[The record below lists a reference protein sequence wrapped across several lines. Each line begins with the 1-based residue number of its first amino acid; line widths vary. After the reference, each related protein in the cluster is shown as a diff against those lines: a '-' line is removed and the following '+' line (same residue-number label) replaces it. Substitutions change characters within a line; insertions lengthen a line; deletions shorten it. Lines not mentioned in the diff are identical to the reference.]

1 MNTAKFCIKHRV
13 TTLLAVIMVA
23 IFGCVFTTQLQM
35 ALLPDMEAPMAVVVC
50 YYNGATPSD
59 METLVTR
66 PLETAIMSVPGV
78 EEISSTSSD
87 GSTQV
92 QITYVEGTDLDIAA
106 TKLREKFDMLSL
118 PEGAIDPII
127 MNMNIS
133 ELMPTAIVALI
144 GDDLASLQTTAEDL
158 VVPAL
163 ERIDGIASVSI
174 SGGTS
179 QQVSVKVDATRAAG
193 IGLSANYIAQ
203 MLAAENLLYPGG
215 DMKNGDKT
223 LTVTTDAKFQSVDDI
238 RNMLLMLPTGGTV
251 RLNEVADVELET
263 DRSGSIAKVEG
274 SSCVILQVSKQSGS
288 NEAEAAESV
297 RERLEELQ
305 AENPRL
311 RYTTPYLAS
320 DYINVIVNS
329 ALENIA
335 LGVVLAAIVVFLFL
349 RRWGAT
355 LTIAVSMPVCILAV
369 FVLMNVFDLTM
380 NMMSLGGIAMGVGM
394 IVDNSIVVLENIYR
408 YASEGHDRME
418 SCVEGTREVMG
429 SVVASTL
436 TTVAVFLPLGLAN
449 GMAGMI
455 FKDFCLTITFLLLGS
470 LVIAVTWVPLLCYM
484 LLNPEKIRQQKLRE
498 AGKKKNKIVER
509 CGYWINRLYER
520 YLKLLDYFVHHLKVG
535 MLASV
540 ALVVLFGGTCLMT
553 KMALLPPMDMGQISV
568 SVSTPIGSEVEE
580 TAAIAEQVVAVVEQ
594 QVPELKDMYYT
605 ASARSASVSLNLVD
619 RDERKLTTEEV
630 AARLRPHLQD
640 IAGCEITITATDM
653 ASSMSGNDI
662 SVRVIGDDYD
672 TLELIA
678 NDLLAQIEQLPDAID
693 LKTSLD
699 SRVPQV
705 KVTMKREVVAQY
717 GLTAAS
723 VGAAVRS
730 ELTGSTATT
739 VTIDNEELDVVVKGS
754 GAAAESLDALRSMP
768 VATAM
773 GGYVP
778 LGSIADV
785 EIEQAPMSIRR
796 VNQARRVVVSGDTI
810 SGDTAAMN
818 RELHKILDNY
828 AAPQGYTVETGGSY
842 ESMMENFEDLL
853 LALLVALGL
862 VYFILAAQFES
873 FTLPVIIM
881 MILPVAFTGALFA
894 LPLTGRDLTMISLV
908 SLIMLAGTVVN
919 NSIILV
925 DYIQIRRA
933 RGESREEAILH
944 ACPLRIRPVMM
955 TTLTTVLAM
964 VPLAF
969 GIGEANEMMSDMGI
983 TMMSGMIISTVITLV
998 FTPVYYSVIDE
1009 LPKRFRRKDRK
1020 TKGETGE
1027 AALPVASEASASV
1040 EAAKPK
1046 KSRKWFTRGGKANG
1060 TSGEDVTA
1068 EAADTPTAES
1078 ADTSASEKDGAD
1090 PAE

>member
-23 IFGCVFTTQLQM
+23 IFGVVFTTRLQM
-35 ALLPDMEAPMAVVVC
+35 ALLPDMEAPMAVVMC

-87 GSTQV
+87 GTTQI
-92 QITYVEGTDLDIAA
+92 QITYVEDTDLDIAA

-127 MNMNIS
+127 VNMNLS
-133 ELMPTAIVALI
+133 DMMPTAIVALI

-163 ERIDGIASVSI
+163 ERIDGIASVEV
-174 SGGTS
+174 SGGVS
-179 QQVSVKVDATRAAG
+179 QQISVKVDSTRAAG
-193 IGLSANYIAQ
+193 LGLSGSYISQ

-215 DMKNGDKT
+215 DMQNGNKT
-223 LTVTTDAKFQSVDDI
+223 LTVTTDAKFRSLEDVQ
-238 RNMLLMLPTGGTV
+238 NMILMLPTGGAV
-251 RLNEVADVELET
+251 RLNEVAEVELET
-263 DRSGSIAKVEG
+263 EGSGSISKVEG
-274 SSCVILQVSKQSGS
+274 DPCVILQVSKQSGS

-297 RERLEELQ
+297 REQLEQLQ

-320 DYINVIVNS
+320 DYINVLVNS

-335 LGVVLAAIVVFLFL
+335 LGVLLAAIVVFLFL

-418 SCVEGTREVMG
+418 SCVEGTKEVMA
-429 SVVASTL
+429 SVMASTL

-470 LVIAVTWVPLLCYM
+470 LVIAVTWVPLLCYF
-484 LLNPEKIRQQKLRE
+484 LLDPEKIRQQKLKE
-498 AGKKKNKIVER
+498 AGKKKNVLVER
-509 CGYWINRLYER
+509 CGRWINWLYER

-540 ALVVLFGGTCLMT
+540 GLVVLFAGTCMAT
-553 KMALLPPMDMGQISV
+553 KMALLPPMDMGQVSI

-594 QVPELKDMYYT
+594 NVTELKDMYYT
-605 ASARSASVSLNLVD
+605 ASARSASVTLNLVD
-619 RDERKLTTEEV
+619 RDDRKASTEEV
-630 AARLRPHLQD
+630 ATRLRSQLRD

-653 ASSMSGNDI
+653 TSSMSGNDI
-662 SVRVIGDDYD
+662 SVRIVGDDYD

-678 NDLLAQIEQLPDAID
+678 NDLLNQISALPDAID
-693 LKTSLD
+693 LRTSLD
-699 SRVPQV
+699 NRVPQV
-705 KVTMKREVVAQY
+705 KITMKREVVSQY

-739 VTIDNEELDVVVKGS
+739 ITLGGEELDVVVKGS

-778 LGSIADV
+778 LGSVADV

-796 VNQARRVVVSGDTI
+796 VNQARRVTVYGDTI
-810 SGDTAAMN
+810 SGDTAAMTKQIN
-818 RELHKILDNY
+818 AILENY
-828 AAPQGYTVETGGSY
+828 TMPQGYSVESGGAY
-842 ESMMENFEDLL
+842 ADMMENFEDLM

-881 MILPVAFTGALFA
+881 MILPVAFTGALFS

-933 RGESREEAILH
+933 RGESREEAILR

-955 TTLTTVLAM
+955 TTITTVLAM

-969 GIGEANEMMSDMGI
+969 GIGEANELMSDMGI
-983 TMMSGMIISTVITLV
+983 TMMSGMIISTVITLL
-998 FTPVYYSVIDE
+998 FTPVYYSVIDD
-1009 LPKRFRRKDRK
+1009 LPKLFRRKGKKGKAALTETAEPVQKPAKKKLFSRK
-1020 TKGETGE
+1020 NSAEAAAPAAETVPTAVSAEETAAEAAPAGE
-1027 AALPVASEASASV
+1027 AASVSEQSDV
-1040 EAAKPK
+1040 E
-1046 KSRKWFTRGGKANG
+1046 
-1060 TSGEDVTA
+1060 
-1068 EAADTPTAES
+1068 
-1078 ADTSASEKDGAD
+1078 
-1090 PAE
+1090 

>member
-1 MNTAKFCIKHRV
+1 
-13 TTLLAVIMVA
+13 
-23 IFGCVFTTQLQM
+23 
-35 ALLPDMEAPMAVVVC
+35 MEV
-50 YYNGATPSD
+50 
-59 METLVTR
+59 
-66 PLETAIMSVPGV
+66 
-78 EEISSTSSD
+78 
-87 GSTQV
+87 
-92 QITYVEGTDLDIAA
+92 
-106 TKLREKFDMLSL
+106 
-118 PEGAIDPII
+118 
-127 MNMNIS
+127 
-133 ELMPTAIVALI
+133 
-144 GDDLASLQTTAEDL
+144 
-158 VVPAL
+158 
-163 ERIDGIASVSI
+163 
-174 SGGTS
+174 SGGVS
-179 QQVSVKVDATRAAG
+179 QQISVKVDSTRAAG
-193 IGLSANYIAQ
+193 LGLSGSYISQ

-215 DMKNGDKT
+215 DMQNGNKT
-223 LTVTTDAKFQSVDDI
+223 LTVTTDAKFRSLEDVQ
-238 RNMLLMLPTGGTV
+238 NMILMLPTGGAV
-251 RLNEVADVELET
+251 RLNEVAEVELET
-263 DRSGSIAKVEG
+263 EGSGSISKVEG
-274 SSCVILQVSKQSGS
+274 DPCVILQVSKQSGS

-297 RERLEELQ
+297 REQLEQLQ

-320 DYINVIVNS
+320 DYINVLVNS

-335 LGVVLAAIVVFLFL
+335 LGVLLAAIVVFLFL

-418 SCVEGTREVMG
+418 SCVEGTKEVMA
-429 SVVASTL
+429 SVMASTL

-470 LVIAVTWVPLLCYM
+470 LVIAVTWVPLLCYF
-484 LLNPEKIRQQKLRE
+484 LLDPEKIRQQKLKE
-498 AGKKKNKIVER
+498 AGKKKNVLVER
-509 CGYWINRLYER
+509 CGRWINWLYER

-540 ALVVLFGGTCLMT
+540 GLVVLFAGTCMAT
-553 KMALLPPMDMGQISV
+553 KMALLPPMDMGQVSI

-594 QVPELKDMYYT
+594 NVTELKDMYYT
-605 ASARSASVSLNLVD
+605 ASARSASVTLNLVD
-619 RDERKLTTEEV
+619 RDDRKASTEEV
-630 AARLRPHLQD
+630 ATRLRSQLRD

-653 ASSMSGNDI
+653 TSSMSGNDI
-662 SVRVIGDDYD
+662 SVRIVGDDYD

-678 NDLLAQIEQLPDAID
+678 NDLLNQISALPDAID
-693 LKTSLD
+693 LRTSLD
-699 SRVPQV
+699 NRVPQV
-705 KVTMKREVVAQY
+705 KITMKREVVSQY

-739 VTIDNEELDVVVKGS
+739 ITLGGEELDVVVKGS

-778 LGSIADV
+778 LGSVADV

-796 VNQARRVVVSGDTI
+796 VNQARRVTVYGDTI
-810 SGDTAAMN
+810 SGDTAAMTKQIN
-818 RELHKILDNY
+818 AILENY
-828 AAPQGYTVETGGSY
+828 TMPQGYSVESGGAY
-842 ESMMENFEDLL
+842 ADMMENFEDLM

-881 MILPVAFTGALFA
+881 MILPVAFTGALFS

-933 RGESREEAILH
+933 RGESREEAILR

-955 TTLTTVLAM
+955 TTITTVLAM

-969 GIGEANEMMSDMGI
+969 GIGEANELMSDMGI
-983 TMMSGMIISTVITLV
+983 TMMSGMIISTVITLL
-998 FTPVYYSVIDE
+998 FTPVYYSVIDD
-1009 LPKRFRRKDRK
+1009 LPKLFRRKGKKGKAALTETAEPVQKPAKKKLFSRK
-1020 TKGETGE
+1020 NSAEAAAPAAETVPTAVSAEETAAEAAPAGE
-1027 AALPVASEASASV
+1027 AASVSEQSDV
-1040 EAAKPK
+1040 E
-1046 KSRKWFTRGGKANG
+1046 
-1060 TSGEDVTA
+1060 
-1068 EAADTPTAES
+1068 
-1078 ADTSASEKDGAD
+1078 
-1090 PAE
+1090 

>member
-23 IFGCVFTTQLQM
+23 IFGVVFTTRLQM
-35 ALLPDMEAPMAVVVC
+35 ALLPDMEAPMAVVMC

-87 GSTQV
+87 GTTQI
-92 QITYVEGTDLDIAA
+92 QITYVEDTDLDIAA

-127 MNMNIS
+127 VNMNLS
-133 ELMPTAIVALI
+133 DMMPTAIVALI

-163 ERIDGIASVSI
+163 ERIDGIASVEV
-174 SGGTS
+174 SGGVS
-179 QQVSVKVDATRAAG
+179 QQISVKVDSTRAAG
-193 IGLSANYIAQ
+193 LGLSSSYISQ

-215 DMKNGDKT
+215 DMQNGNKT
-223 LTVTTDAKFQSVDDI
+223 LTVTTDAKFRSLEDVQ
-238 RNMLLMLPTGGTV
+238 NMILMLPTGGAV
-251 RLNEVADVELET
+251 RLNEVAEVELET
-263 DRSGSIAKVEG
+263 EGSGSISKVEG
-274 SSCVILQVSKQSGS
+274 DPCVILQVSKQSGS

-297 RERLEELQ
+297 REQLEQLQ

-320 DYINVIVNS
+320 DYINVLVNS

-335 LGVVLAAIVVFLFL
+335 LGVLLAAIVVFLFL

-418 SCVEGTREVMG
+418 SCVEGTKEVMA
-429 SVVASTL
+429 SVMASTL

-470 LVIAVTWVPLLCYM
+470 LVIAVTWVPLLCYF
-484 LLNPEKIRQQKLRE
+484 LLDPEKIRQQKLKE
-498 AGKKKNKIVER
+498 ASKKKNVLVER
-509 CGYWINRLYER
+509 CGRWINWLYER

-540 ALVVLFGGTCLMT
+540 GLVVLFAGTCMAT
-553 KMALLPPMDMGQISV
+553 KMALLPPMDMGQVSI

-594 QVPELKDMYYT
+594 NVTELKDMYYT
-605 ASARSASVSLNLVD
+605 ASARSASVTLNLVD
-619 RDERKLTTEEV
+619 RDDRKASTEEV
-630 AARLRPHLQD
+630 ATRLRSQLRD

-653 ASSMSGNDI
+653 TSSMSGNDI
-662 SVRVIGDDYD
+662 SVRIVGDDYD

-678 NDLLAQIEQLPDAID
+678 NDLLNQISALPDAID
-693 LKTSLD
+693 LRTSLD
-699 SRVPQV
+699 NRVPQV
-705 KVTMKREVVAQY
+705 KITMKREVVSQY

-739 VTIDNEELDVVVKGS
+739 ITLGGEELDVVVKGS

-778 LGSIADV
+778 LGSVADV

-796 VNQARRVVVSGDTI
+796 VNQARRVTVYGDTI
-810 SGDTAAMN
+810 SGDTAAMTKQIN
-818 RELHKILDNY
+818 AILENY
-828 AAPQGYTVETGGSY
+828 TMPQGYSVESGGAY
-842 ESMMENFEDLL
+842 ADMMENFEDLM

-881 MILPVAFTGALFA
+881 MILPVAFTGALFS

-933 RGESREEAILH
+933 RGESREEAILR

-955 TTLTTVLAM
+955 TTITTVLAM

-969 GIGEANEMMSDMGI
+969 GIGEANELMSDMGI
-983 TMMSGMIISTVITLV
+983 TMMSGMIISTVITLL
-998 FTPVYYSVIDE
+998 FTPVYYSVIDD
-1009 LPKRFRRKDRK
+1009 LPKLFRRKGKKGKAALTETAEPVQKPAKKKLFSRK
-1020 TKGETGE
+1020 NSAEAAAPAAETVPTAVSAEETAAEAAPAGE
-1027 AALPVASEASASV
+1027 AASVSEQSDV
-1040 EAAKPK
+1040 E
-1046 KSRKWFTRGGKANG
+1046 
-1060 TSGEDVTA
+1060 
-1068 EAADTPTAES
+1068 
-1078 ADTSASEKDGAD
+1078 
-1090 PAE
+1090 